1 MKGYRYDGGIM
12 PICGQKLSAFGL
24 VLSVWGIA
32 QLAITGVL
40 FHNRSVALIQDVFL
54 EESYTSKSQLLIDI
68 DTRYDASALNCW
80 IAALM
85 YVATLCVSAQQFW
98 SHGKSLDIKTNM

>member
-1 MKGYRYDGGIM
+1 M
-12 PICGQKLSAFGL
+12 PICGPKLSAFGL

-32 QLAITGVL
+32 QLALTGVL
-40 FHNRSVALIQDVFL
+40 FHNRSVALIQDVVL

-98 SHGKSLDIKTNM
+98 SHGKSLDIKADM

>member
-1 MKGYRYDGGIM
+1 M
-12 PICGQKLSAFGL
+12 PICGQKLSTFGL
-24 VLSVWGIA
+24 VLSVWGIL

-40 FHNRSVALIQDVFL
+40 FHTRSVALIQDIFL
-54 EESYTSKSQLLIDI
+54 EEDYKTKNQLINDI
-68 DTRYDASALNCW
+68 NIRYDANALNCW

-98 SHGKSLDIKTNM
+98 SHENTIEIKANM